1 MLNRQENEVMRA
13 VYEMCDGKESC
24 LVSSLELV
32 SILPDRKYTPEK
44 VEAILRSLELDDYFD
59 LIESDRKGERMFVIT
74 LHANWVCL
82 QAHQPADEAQ
92 HCLQNRTF
100 GGGRRHN
107 FRRRV
112 DPEGDFF
119 IGGNVLRGIAFFSHF
134 QRQTVDLSAYFYYNI
149 INICS

>member
-32 SILPDRKYTPEK
+32 SILPARKYTPEK

-74 LHANWVCL
+74 LHANGFAYKRTSL
-82 QAHQPADEAQ
+82 QMK
-92 HCLQNRTF
+92 RS
-100 GGGRRHN
+100 
-107 FRRRV
+107 
-112 DPEGDFF
+112 
-119 IGGNVLRGIAFFSHF
+119 IAFKIGLSVAGAVITFVVGLILKGIFS
-134 QRQTVDLSAYFYYNI
+134 
-149 INICS
+149 

>member
-59 LIESDRKGERMFVIT
+59 LIESDRKGERTFVIT
-74 LHANWVCL
+74 LHANGFAYKRTSL
-82 QAHQPADEAQ
+82 QMK
-92 HCLQNRTF
+92 RS
-100 GGGRRHN
+100 
-107 FRRRV
+107 
-112 DPEGDFF
+112 
-119 IGGNVLRGIAFFSHF
+119 IAFKIGLSVAGAVITFVVGLILKGIFS
-134 QRQTVDLSAYFYYNI
+134 
-149 INICS
+149 

>member
-24 LVSSLELV
+24 LVSALELV

-74 LHANWVCL
+74 LHANGFAYKRTSL
-82 QAHQPADEAQ
+82 QMK
-92 HCLQNRTF
+92 RS
-100 GGGRRHN
+100 
-107 FRRRV
+107 
-112 DPEGDFF
+112 
-119 IGGNVLRGIAFFSHF
+119 IAFKIGLSVAGAVITFVVGLILKGIFS
-134 QRQTVDLSAYFYYNI
+134 
-149 INICS
+149 